1 MTSAAKTAKISTGF
15 TVVYS
20 KGRGGTKWP
29 ETRHTAKVDG
39 RILMRKDGTE
49 RTFKTKE
56 AALNAARIASETT
69 PT

>member
-1 MTSAAKTAKISTGF
+1 MTRAEMTPAKIEARP

-29 ETRHTAKVDG
+29 TKAFAAVVNGVE
-39 RILMRKDGTE
+39 LNRKDGLA

-56 AALNAARIASETT
+56 AALKAAAKAAQ
-69 PT
+69 